1 MPLRL
6 TCLNVYHSCSSFSKS
21 NHDGEEEEEDVR
33 MEYLTDEL
41 SGRQQHQPTSPHN
54 VWCLCLEQSGFH
66 SARKIREVNSL
77 LFPPW
82 KVFKAVASPLLE
94 ES

>member
-1 MPLRL
+1 MRSKYLRDELFGRRQHRL
-6 TCLNVYHSCSSFSKS
+6 T
-21 NHDGEEEEEDVR
+21 
-33 MEYLTDEL
+33 
-41 SGRQQHQPTSPHN
+41 SPCN
-54 VWCLCLEQSGFH
+54 ARCLCLEQSGFH
-66 SARKIREVNSL
+66 GARKIREVNSL